1 MYLYPYEFS
10 PSSDDFVA
18 AGFLLVFKQDMHV
31 IKEVP
36 MLRREFLKLC
46 TAAAVIPSVVS
57 LETVF
62 AEPASPVVPNTITD
76 VKPGEDVFAYL
87 IRVERGA

>member
-1 MYLYPYEFS
+1 
-10 PSSDDFVA
+10 
-18 AGFLLVFKQDMHV
+18 
-31 IKEVP
+31 

-62 AEPASPVVPNTITD
+62 AESAAPVVPNTITD
-76 VKPGEDVFAYL
+76 VKPGEDVFA
-87 IRVERGA
+87 